1 MMLPDKIMS
10 SMSGNRNT
18 MKAVLDAYAY
28 HNRKQLDENT
38 WKVAVDWWPKDV
50 VSIKSI
56 ILVKLHDLCDGLD
69 YHTIELTHDEMNNLF
84 LAALHGTFMSSIS
97 ESRFYELQAQ
107 GYLMGIPRKPGLT
120 LKGREYAEN
129 IILHRRN
136 G

>member
-1 MMLPDKIMS
+1 MMLPDKIMAL
-10 SMSGNRNT
+10 MAGNKYI

-28 HNRKQLDENT
+28 HNKKTLDEDT

-50 VSIKSI
+50 VSIKAT
-56 ILVKLHDLCDGLD
+56 ILVKLHELCDGLD
-69 YHTIELTHDEMNNLF
+69 YNTVEISHDEMNQLF
-84 LAALHGTFMSSIS
+84 LASLHGTFMSSIS

-107 GYLMGIPRKPGLT
+107 GYLMGVPRKPGLT

>member
-1 MMLPDKIMS
+1 MMPPDKIMVL
-10 SMSGNRNT
+10 MSKNNHV

-28 HNRKQLDENT
+28 HNKKILNEDT

-50 VSIKSI
+50 VSIRSA
-56 ILVKLHDLCDGLD
+56 ILVKQHELCDGLD
-69 YHTIELTHDEMNNLF
+69 YNTVEISHDEMNHLF

-107 GYLMGIPRKPGLT
+107 GYLTGIPRKPGLT

-136 G
+136 Q